1 MSLTKKYIDFILE
14 NVIESNIVV
23 QLPEPQE
30 DGGLFWVELGP
41 TVYIKVDLEVIEK
54 YTRSVKFKLKF
65 DKYELDQLIFIPINS
80 SPMNIENKLRNMI
93 QNLVCKTFLEDG
105 RQDDM
110 RQMYDEKRKK
120 MFSLTWDLLKKDIE
134 VDEYGD
140 DYKNYIKM
148 PKELSDVVSDKE
160 KFNGRN
166 LSKEEFINK
175 IKTDEEFAKRWGN
188 TSNKIVE

>member
-23 QLPEPQE
+23 QLPEPRE
-30 DGGLFWVELGP
+30 DGKLFWVKLGP
-41 TVYIKVDLEVIEK
+41 SVYINVKLEVIDI
-54 YTRSVKFKLKF
+54 YTRSVKFKVKF
-65 DKYELDQLIFIPINS
+65 DKYELEQLVFIPIES
-80 SPMNIENKLRNMI
+80 SPMSIKGKLRNKVEK
-93 QNLVCKTFLEDG
+93 LVCKTFLDDN

-120 MFSLTWDLLKKDIE
+120 MFSLNWDLLKKDIE